1 MDEIQFTINYINKN
15 KLLVLFILFIIHF
28 IIIRTNV
35 GKSEHFKTLIS
46 IYGSCGLLLSI
57 YNTYNTSRVNYANT
71 INNELT
77 YLNQIFQNITQVTSS
92 FFINNKHMRYYY
104 DELFNDKINVDNSIR
119 DLNLEHIFTNNIL
132 INVDALVN
140 YIDSFKITKGTN
152 FQLKIMEEKLLK
164 LLTQFLKSK
173 IFIENWKKF
182 RKSLALKWTQNYI
195 ELYFN
200 L

>member
-1 MDEIQFTINYINKN
+1 MDEILLLIDYINKN
-15 KLLVLFILFIIHF
+15 KMVVLFILFIIHS
-28 IIIRTNV
+28 IIIGTNL
-35 GKSEHFKTLIS
+35 GKSEHFKTIIS

-57 YNTYNTSRVNYANT
+57 YNTYNSGKLNYVNT

-77 YLNQIFQNITQVTSS
+77 YLNQLFQNITQVTST
-92 FFINNKHMRYYY
+92 FFLNNKHMKYYY
-104 DELFNDKINVDNSIR
+104 DELFNNKINVDTSIR
-119 DLNLEHIFTNNIL
+119 DINLEQIFTNNIL

-140 YIDSFKITKGTN
+140 YIDSFKITKGSN

-164 LLTQFLKSK
+164 LLAQFMKSK